1 MSSIKIE
8 GLRELQ
14 RSLRRLPQEV
24 EREMDR
30 EFGPA
35 RWEDGERT
43 HLIKARSQSEVER
56 RAKRAVDR
64 AIRKSGL

>member
-1 MSSIKIE
+1 MSSIKVK
-8 GLRELQ
+8 GLEELQ
-14 RSLRRLPQEV
+14 RSLRRLPQEI

-35 RWEDGERT
+35 RREGGERV
-43 HLIKARSQSEVER
+43 HLIEARSQSEVER

-64 AIRKSGL
+64 AIHKLGR

>member
-1 MSSIKIE
+1 MFSIKIE
-8 GLRELQ
+8 GLEKLQ
-14 RSLRRLPQEV
+14 RSLKRLPQEI

-35 RWEDGERT
+35 RQKGGERV
-43 HLIKARSQSEVER
+43 HSIEARSQSEVER
-56 RAKRAVDR
+56 RANRAIDR